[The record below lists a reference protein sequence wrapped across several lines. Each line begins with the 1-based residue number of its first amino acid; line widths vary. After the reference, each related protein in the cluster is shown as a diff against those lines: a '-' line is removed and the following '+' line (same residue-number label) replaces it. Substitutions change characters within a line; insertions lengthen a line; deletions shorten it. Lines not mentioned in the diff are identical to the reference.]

1 MHMRKNGK
9 SMANGIK
16 TADEKLE
23 DVRKAIH
30 FRIATLRSYAEFWK
44 DRDPK
49 RVEFYN
55 GRIFELERILGVMK

>member
-1 MHMRKNGK
+1 MHMRKSGK
-9 SMANGIK
+9 LKANGELEDK
-16 TADEKLE
+16 EKLE
-23 DVRKAIH
+23 NVRKAIQY
-30 FRIATLRSYAEFWK
+30 RIATLRSYAEFWK